1 MIIHPAQGQDQGE
14 ELLNDQQPIPEDQ
27 PDPAPEVLA
36 NQVQLPILQA
46 PPENFLN
53 FKIPADDLMEFDDDN
68 NLMDDQ
74 QDDNQEL
81 HGQLEGLAEQQ
92 GNLGDQQADIQAPQG
107 DLGGMVFQ
115 NNIQLGMVRT
125 FFC

>member
-46 PPENFLN
+46 PPENFLH
-53 FKIPADDLMEFDDDN
+53 FEIPADDLMEFDDDN

-81 HGQLEGLAEQQ
+81 HG
-92 GNLGDQQADIQAPQG
+92 
-107 DLGGMVFQ
+107 
-115 NNIQLGMVRT
+115 
-125 FFC
+125 